1 MEKPPS
7 GLTKAVRLFPDN
19 RFKRRTLCFHS
30 NMAVVA
36 EHALRDMARDVHDGL
51 VSSSAFRE
59 ICDKGVPVVVPPPA
73 RLISSDRS
81 SVVHEQSRM
90 VSS

>member
-1 MEKPPS
+1 MP
-7 GLTKAVRLFPDN
+7 
-19 RFKRRTLCFHS
+19 
-30 NMAVVA
+30 VVA
-36 EHALRDMARDVHDGL
+36 EHALRDMAGDVHDGL
-51 VSSSAFRE
+51 VACTAFRKIRDE
-59 ICDKGVPVVVPPPA
+59 RVPVVVPLPA